1 MSRFYISE
9 WGPLII
15 KQVQLLSK
23 CVLTQIK
30 CQKAYEI
37 KDFCYNQLFYFL
49 HKYYA
54 KVLAIFNRFQN
65 IDRSLDRVI
74 GIWDRD
80 KDGLLLVGAICRQDK
95 SQLSA
100 VINK

>member
-1 MSRFYISE
+1 MCKRKYF
-9 WGPLII
+9 G
-15 KQVQLLSK
+15 
-23 CVLTQIK
+23 
-30 CQKAYEI
+30 
-37 KDFCYNQLFYFL
+37 YNQLFYFL

-100 VINK
+100 VIINKQ